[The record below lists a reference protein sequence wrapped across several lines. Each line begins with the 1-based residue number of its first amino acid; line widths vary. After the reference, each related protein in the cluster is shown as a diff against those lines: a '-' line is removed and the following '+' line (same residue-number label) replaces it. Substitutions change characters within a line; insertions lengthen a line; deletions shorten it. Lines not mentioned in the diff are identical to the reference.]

1 MSPPTPAVA
10 LDRFLEA
17 FNDGDLDAMRD
28 VLADDAV
35 AYVTAPDG
43 STVRLDGAEGYLGAI
58 AAMDPASANYR
69 VALTQP
75 AVPTDD
81 RHVLAMVSIHARRGA
96 RILENFAAY
105 LVGVDGSGRLDE
117 LRMVDAKP
125 AESDAFWAAPAVPE
139 RASGTKDRVDFWF
152 DPFCPFCWITS
163 RWIIEVETVRDIEVR
178 FHVMSLAVLNEDTDV
193 SEAYRARLESSWGP
207 VRVAMAAAQ
216 THGRE
221 ILAPLYSAMGKR
233 IHNWD
238 DKDIPR
244 VIAESLTELDLPA
257 ELAEAADT
265 EEYDDA
271 VRVSHAAGMDQVG
284 KDVGTPTIAFNG
296 SAFFGP
302 VISRIP
308 RGEDAGAIWD
318 ASITLAGYPYFFE
331 IKRERTDSLHFE

>member
-1 MSPPTPAVA
+1 MSSPAPAEA
-10 LDRFLEA
+10 LDRFLTA
-17 FNDGDLDAMRD
+17 FNDGDLDGMRE

-43 STVRLDGAEGYLGAI
+43 QTVRIEGADGYLEAI
-58 AAMDPASANYR
+58 GAMDPASANYR

-81 RHVLAMVSIHARRGA
+81 RHVLAMVSVQARRGS
-96 RILENFAAY
+96 RTLENFAAY
-105 LVGVDGSGRLDE
+105 LVGVDGAGRVDE

-125 AESDAFWAAPAVPE
+125 AESDAFWAALAEPE
-139 RASGTKDRVDFWF
+139 RAPGTKDRVDFWF

-163 RWIIEVETVRDIEVR
+163 RWILEVETVRDIEVR
-178 FHVMSLAVLNEDTDV
+178 FHVMSLAVLNEDSNV
-193 SEAYRARLESSWGP
+193 SDTYRKRLESSWGP

-216 THGRE
+216 SQGRE
-221 ILAPLYSAMGKR
+221 VLEPLYTAMGKR

-244 VIAESLTELDLPA
+244 VISESLAELGLPA
-257 ELAEAADT
+257 ELAEAAASEDHD
-265 EEYDDA
+265 EA
-271 VRVSHAAGMDQVG
+271 VRASHAAGMDQVG

-296 SAFFGP
+296 TAFFGP

-308 RGEDAGAIWD
+308 RGEDAGAMWD
-318 ASITLAGYPYFFE
+318 ASVALAGYPYFFE
-331 IKRERTDSLHFE
+331 IKRERTDKLHFD